1 MNFVDLVELIVA
13 REEREQRKD
22 LKIDATNT
30 PVVHLVIV
38 VAVGE

>member
-1 MNFVDLVELIVA
+1 MNFVNLVELIVA
-13 REEREQRKD
+13 GEKREQCKD

-38 VAVGE
+38 IAVGE